1 MAGMREMWR
10 ETSKGG
16 ALADFVTVYRQAGRN
31 RWRFAALAALMTYG
45 VFSVMTSQSWTK
57 QRALPEITYIT
68 SWPENRT
75 EAETRAFIEENQRRK
90 EIREAHEKRVRD
102 EERAIYKAIGR
113 ASGLDVDAIEK
124 KADAE
129 RAAEEAKAKAETDA
143 ILKRTAERG
152 TGEPPV
158 AKR

>member
-1 MAGMREMWR
+1 MWR

-16 ALADFVTVYRQAGRN
+16 ALSDFVTVFKQAGAN
-31 RWRFAALAALMTYG
+31 RWRFAALAAAATFG

-68 SWPENRT
+68 SWPESRT
-75 EAETRAFIEENQRRK
+75 AAETRAFIEENQRRK
-90 EIREAHEKRVRD
+90 EIREAYEARVRA

-113 ASGLDVDAIEK
+113 ASGLDVDAMEK

-129 RAAEEAKAKAETDA
+129 RAAEQAKAKAEAEA
-143 ILKRTAERG
+143 ILKRTAERPVG
-152 TGEPPV
+152 T
-158 AKR
+158 R